1 MNARER
7 TAKEY
12 LDYHEEGRNIA
23 ALLHGTSWHTT
34 RPVQWEAR
42 THHNIILDTHE
53 EIDGIHA
60 NPPFLE
66 LPPHEYYGQTDP
78 LRITDEQLQGY
89 QSWKGQLLKLAELGF
104 DASAEAKTNLKL
116 ADSRGRIRMDGDE
129 PKQVMSVEIRR
140 GNLSEAQ
147 WEAFVDGLTVEN
159 KILKLK
165 AMGVR
170 EPSKGKQRQIKPT
183 SST

>member
-53 EIDGIHA
+53 EIEGIHA

-66 LPPHEYYGQTDP
+66 RPPHEYYGQTDP

-129 PKQVMSVEIRR
+129 PRQVRSVEIRR